1 MWNLIMSLF
10 MRPAQEV
17 EYVEKFSQMYKQ
29 GREKEEREL
38 CRQVAYHPVRIRHG
52 AHKACSRQKSQGQM
66 EL

>member
-10 MRPAQEV
+10 MRPIQGV
-17 EYVEKFSQMYKQ
+17 EYVEKFSQMYEQ
-29 GREKEEREL
+29 GRAKEREL
-38 CRQVAYHPVRIRHG
+38 CRQVAYHPVRIRYG